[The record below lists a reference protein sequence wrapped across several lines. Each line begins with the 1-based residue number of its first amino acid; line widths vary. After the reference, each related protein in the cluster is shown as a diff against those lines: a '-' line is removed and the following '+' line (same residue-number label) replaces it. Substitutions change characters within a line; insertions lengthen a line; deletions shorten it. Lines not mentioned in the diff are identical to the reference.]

1 MGDKP
6 EVYSGSSTDSGTPLA
21 DFADSYASFNR
32 IVNSLQR
39 KYIELKEE
47 FSSQQEKLV
56 QSNRRLIDLTARN
69 LTATEFLDG
78 ILKAMAAGVVAV
90 DHEGRIT
97 HFNPAASL
105 MLGIPITEPLGKH
118 YRDVIPPGDP
128 IDANALRAA
137 QSGHRVE
144 SVEKIWCL
152 ADGTRL
158 IVSVST
164 AVMNDDS
171 GQAIGAVEVFHD
183 LTRIKKMEQEITRLN
198 TLAALGEMAAAVAH
212 QVRNPLSGILG
223 YGSLLKQDMDESDPR
238 QKLVSRI
245 CEGVETLN
253 KTVTTLLDYTR
264 YEEIRRRD
272 IGFGQYLQE
281 AVRQF
286 RRDYEK
292 PAGSIEFDLPKSVDM
307 TSPEDIVFL
316 DPVLFRQVLFNLFC
330 NSCEACG
337 GHGLINVT
345 YRKLPR
351 QTATAQYSNRLLLG
365 LDETVFEIIVT
376 DSGPGVSPEALDSLF
391 APFFTTRNG
400 GNGLGLAMAWKIMKA
415 HGGDI
420 ALDRACEQGAR
431 FVMLIPVKISMG
443 DKTVCGVPTD
453 MESH

>member
-1 MGDKP
+1 MDENQEGLTGPTVD
-6 EVYSGSSTDSGTPLA
+6 TAANLA

-39 KYIELKEE
+39 KYIELREE

-56 QSNRRLIDLTARN
+56 EANKRLVEMTARN
-69 LTATEFLDG
+69 LAASEFLNG
-78 ILKAMAAGVVAV
+78 ILQAMTAGVIAV
-90 DHEGRIT
+90 DDQGCIT

-105 MLGIPITEPLGKH
+105 MLGIPADEPPGRF
-118 YRDVIPPGDP
+118 YREIIPAGDP
-128 IDANALRAA
+128 IEANALRAT
-137 QSGHRVE
+137 QSGRAVD
-144 SVEKIWCL
+144 SVEKIWRL

-164 AVMNDDS
+164 AIMTDES
-171 GQAIGAVEVFHD
+171 GRSIGAVEVFHD
-183 LTRIKKMEQEITRLN
+183 MTRMKKMEHEIARLN

-223 YGSLLKQDMDESDPR
+223 YGSLLRRDMDENDPR
-238 QKLVSRI
+238 QKLVTRI

-264 YEEIRRRD
+264 HEEIRRRTIVFD
-272 IGFGQYLQE
+272 EFLDE

-286 RRDYEK
+286 HRDHERLAAGIKIIMPERFHAK
-292 PAGSIEFDLPKSVDM
+292 PADSAVP
-307 TSPEDIVFL
+307 L

-330 NSCEACG
+330 NSCEASG
-337 GHGLINVT
+337 GEGEIVVA

-351 QTATAQYSNRLLLG
+351 QTATSQYADRLLLG
-365 LDETVFEIIVT
+365 LDETVFEITVT
-376 DSGPGVSPEALDSLF
+376 DNGPGVSGEALGSLF
-391 APFFTTRNG
+391 APFFTTREG

-420 ALDRACEQGAR
+420 ALDRAYENGAR
-431 FVMLIPVKISMG
+431 FVILIPVRINPVEASV
-443 DKTVCGVPTD
+443 T
-453 MESH
+453 